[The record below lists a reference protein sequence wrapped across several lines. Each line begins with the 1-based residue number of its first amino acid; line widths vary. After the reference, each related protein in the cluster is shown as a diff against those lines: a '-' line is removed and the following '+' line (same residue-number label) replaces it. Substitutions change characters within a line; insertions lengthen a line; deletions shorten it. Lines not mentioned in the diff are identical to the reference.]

1 MAKAVDPV
9 CGMEVDTATAQ
20 YKTVYKGR
28 IYYFCSHQCKVEFE
42 KNPEY
47 YLTHGP
53 QGMPGSSGS
62 HGSSEGHGS
71 GGHGHHHHHHH
82 HHHGGHH
89 C

>member
-1 MAKAVDPV
+1 MAKAIDPV
-9 CGMEVDTATAQ
+9 CGMEVDTSTAQ

-53 QGMPGSSGS
+53 QGMPGSSG
-62 HGSSEGHGS
+62 GHES
-71 GGHGHHHHHHH
+71 GGHSHHHHHHK
-82 HHHGGHH
+82 HHHGSHH